1 MGKALNGGGGQ
12 GGATFDDTLNRV
24 VAWVEDRLKRGG
36 NANPDWHNDI
46 VAWAEHDPDGDDDAP
61 PILIGELM
69 TRLGD
74 PTYGGNPPG
83 TFNHKGP
90 PNSQGGVN
98 HAQTVR
104 LSWDKSSNVYY
115 YDVVVSEDPTF
126 TGAAAFKDN
135 AISNQI
141 DIPANT
147 LSAGKTYYW
156 RITAKNGKGAVIA
169 AQAPWSFSTG

>member
-1 MGKALNGGGGQ
+1 MGKAFNGGGGQ
-12 GGATFDDTLNRV
+12 GGATFDDTLARV

-46 VAWAEHDPDGDDDAP
+46 VSWAEHDPDGDDDAP

-90 PNSQGGVN
+90 PNAQGALD
-98 HAQTVR
+98 HAQVR
-104 LSWDKSSNVYY
+104 LSWGKSSNVYF
-115 YDVVVSEDPTF
+115 YDVEVSEDPTF
-126 TGAAAFKDN
+126 AGTPAFSTA
-135 AISNQI
+135 AISNQV
-141 DIPANT
+141 DIPADK
-147 LSAGKTYYW
+147 LGSGKTYYW
-156 RITAKNGKGAVIA
+156 RVTAKNGKGAVGA
-169 AQAPWSFSTG
+169 TQSPWSFSTG